1 MVPWCGLFCRVSFV
15 ILQNHFYP
23 VYVLVMLFWAS
34 TCQWSLSSAKQTNII
49 HSFQVNTNLHIV
61 SFSHCSKL
69 SSYLNLVTLCF
80 KNTWID
86 IPYFTDDRSIFF
98 FLNTLAST
106 YRPHRPIQGW
116 SLKNLE
122 SLKKNLDKNDD
133 FVYSIPW
140 ICCRFFFL
148 NKKTEIIDVLGE

>member
-1 MVPWCGLFCRVSFV
+1 MNTRLQVEHPITECITGIDIVHQMIRVAKGMYITECISV
-15 ILQNHFYP
+15 APP
-23 VYVLVMLFWAS
+23 VMMP
-34 TCQWSLSSAKQTNII
+34 
-49 HSFQVNTNLHIV
+49 
-61 SFSHCSKL
+61 
-69 SSYLNLVTLCF
+69 LCLLLGMMF
-80 KNTWID
+80 LEGDN

-116 SLKNLE
+116 SSKNLE

-140 ICCRFFFL
+140 ICCRFFFWIRRL
-148 NKKTEIIDVLGE
+148 NSSMFLGNKSILTRGAIPGKKCSTSEKNQ